1 MHVLTLFT
9 FGLFMLVVPTR
20 PAQSKQQTTDREVGW
35 LKGYFVSQIAPF
47 LWLNTDVNMLD
58 PYVGQQ
64 FSVVYSL
71 TAFDPPMAVDIQPQ
85 QYHGFWSQVVP
96 LPRESRIASGEL
108 GGKPVFNYLLRQVV
122 VSPIFEGQVKLP
134 PLKIKLRIQ
143 RDFPRPV
150 QGTSDPIEIEVRP
163 LPKCPFGLR
172 GSPLVGQL
180 KGKIYPDPSGGTRA
194 RLELEGTA
202 NLAFFDPAR
211 WLDRGGSETRIRLR
225 VAESRVQVRDLAGR
239 RSLTTVR
246 RYEWG
251 LHPGTGGSLRP
262 GLQVPTFNPL
272 DGGWKVLKIASSSPL
287 QAQGVEVQADEPA
300 SLSVPSRRLEL
311 VTDSLLY
318 GGLLLVLVAAGSLW
332 WHRRQIPL
340 REETVPVMLAS
351 LEKQAKSSPR
361 FFLETARRILDR
373 YAAQDINDAD
383 ADLQTCR
390 RTVEAQR
397 FRSTEPTPEMRQRI
411 LRKIHSLT
419 EGHERS
425 SEAQKSG

>member
-1 MHVLTLFT
+1 MRVLTLFT

-20 PAQSKQQTTDREVGW
+20 PAQSKQQRTDREGGG
-35 LKGYFVSQIAPF
+35 LEGYFVSQIAPS

-96 LPRESRIASGEL
+96 LPRESRIARGEL

-122 VSPIFEGQVKLP
+122 VSPIFEGQAKLP

-163 LPKCPFGLR
+163 LPKCPFSLR

-180 KGKIYPDPSGGTRA
+180 KGKMYPGPSGVATA

-211 WLDRGGSETRIRLR
+211 WLVGGGSETRIRLR
-225 VAESRVQVRDLAGR
+225 VAESRVQVRDLEGR

-251 LHPGTGGSLRP
+251 LHPGTGVSSQPDLKI
-262 GLQVPTFNPL
+262 PTFNPR
-272 DGGWKVLKIASSSPL
+272 DGGWEVLKIASSWPL
-287 QAQGVEVQADEPA
+287 QAKGADAADEPT
-300 SLSVPSRRLEL
+300 SVSVPSRRPEL
-311 VTDSLLY
+311 VTRLLY
-318 GGLLLVLVAAGSLW
+318 GGCLLVLVAAGSLW
-332 WHRRQIPL
+332 WHRRP
-340 REETVPVMLAS
+340 RPVKEETVPVMLAS

-361 FFLETARRILDR
+361 FFLETAHRILDR
-373 YAAQDINDAD
+373 YAAQDINDED
-383 ADLQTCR
+383 AELQTCR

-411 LRKIHSLT
+411 LHKIHSLT
-419 EGHERS
+419 EGHARP